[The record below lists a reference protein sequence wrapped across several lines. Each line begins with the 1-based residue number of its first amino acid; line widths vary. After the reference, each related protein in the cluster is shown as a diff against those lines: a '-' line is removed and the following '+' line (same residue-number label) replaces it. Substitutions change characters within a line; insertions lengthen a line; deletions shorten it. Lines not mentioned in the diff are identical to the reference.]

1 MQHCRIL
8 LANGHPVLL
17 GVIGRFLSEVPGIQ
31 VVARA
36 GTGSQA
42 MSMVDLHRPDLLLM
56 NLVLPDMSGLEVTR
70 RLAAVPWTPRIVVM
84 SLHDEPEYRR
94 AVQAA
99 GADGLVLQQDLGTK
113 LLPLIRSL
121 MKTPSRRAR
130 AGLEGSLLRALPLDP

>member
-42 MSMVDLHRPDLLLM
+42 MSLVELHRPDLLLM
-56 NLVLPDMSGLEVTR
+56 NLVLPDVSGLEVTR

-130 AGLEGSLLRALPLDP
+130 AGQEGFLTRAVPIDP

>member
-99 GADGLVLQQDLGTK
+99 GADGFVLKQDLGTK

-130 AGLEGSLLRALPLDP
+130 GGQEGFLARAVPIDP